1 MKFSLAWGFPTHHPQ
16 WLAIVPLRPSPLQP
30 IHIYIIVIET
40 SISFHHHRTYSFLPT
55 TSLIFILWP
64 CITLMSPLPTF
75 FPSRHRFLLT
85 YLSFLCHWQQQLP
98 PLVHTKNVATMTA
111 PIHLHIVLPPAIDI
125 NIHTLPLL
133 PPLTIPLIPP

>member
-1 MKFSLAWGFPTHHPQ
+1 MGFSHASPSVARHCPIATFSIATHSHIHYSH
-16 WLAIVPLRPSPLQP
+16 WNFHFISPSSHLLLPP
-30 IHIYIIVIET
+30 HNIT
-40 SISFHHHRTYSFLPT
+40 PFHSMAM
-55 TSLIFILWP
+55 W
-64 CITLMSPLPTF
+64 LMSPLPTF

-98 PLVHTKNVATMTA
+98 PLVHAKNVATMTA